1 MTIIKILR
9 EQNYAII
16 AISVFLLLFSLSY
29 YIMTTLVG
37 NAGNMCKIGAA
48 LTLKNIFF
56 SFILSILASVMIA
69 GLTKLINQKQIGLGS
84 TSLLGFGTLTGIF
97 TIFCTLCT
105 LPIIMIGGFSVSLGF
120 FTDYNNLFKLL
131 SLLLMVIGLYLL
143 NKQLNNQCLYECNIK
158 K

>member
-16 AISVFLLLFSLSY
+16 AIATFISLLSLSY

-56 SFILSILASVMIA
+56 SFTLSMLASIMLT
-69 GLTKLINQKQIGLGS
+69 GLIKLLKQKQLSFGS

-105 LPIIMIGGFSVSLGF
+105 LPIIMIGGFSISFGF
-120 FTDYNNLFKLL
+120 FTDYNNFFKLL